1 MIQHRPIHPLIA
13 AAVLFNCA
21 LVGFAQG
28 EPPPWHDPSP
38 HIVRFVTVDAGVQLE
53 VLDWGGSGRNIVLL
67 TGSGNTAH
75 VFDDFAVKLNGK
87 YHVYGI
93 TRRGFGISSHPTS
106 GYTDQ
111 RLADDVLQVLDSLNI
126 QKPILVGHSL
136 AGSEMTTLG
145 SEHSDRLAGLVYL
158 DAGDDPGD
166 FSGKNPAYI
175 ALFKNLGPLMR
186 AAPPSDADKK
196 SFQGMLEWQMRTMR
210 FTFPEADWR
219 NQYDTNPDGS
229 VGRNRTPYS
238 IRKAI
243 DVGTKKRDYSNITV
257 PILYL
262 PASPPSARG
271 RSQYYLFKPQ
281 NAEQRAELQ
290 RIYDADRVYLNRY
303 ESNMRTAKGGVRIVE
318 LHAADHY
325 VYFTNERQ
333 VLGEIRRFAVK
344 VQ

>member
-1 MIQHRPIHPLIA
+1 MIYRRFVHSMIA
-13 AAVLFNCA
+13 AAVFSSLGLFS
-21 LVGFAQG
+21 FAQG
-28 EPPPWHDPSP
+28 EPPSWHDPSP
-38 HIVRFVTVDAGVQLE
+38 HIVKFVTVDSDVKLE
-53 VLDWGGSGRNIVLL
+53 TLDWGGPGRSIVLL

-75 VFDDFAVKLNGK
+75 VFDDFALKMNRK
-87 YHVYGI
+87 YDVYGI
-93 TRRGFGISSHPTS
+93 TRRGFGASSHPPS

-111 RLADDVLQVLDSLNI
+111 RLADDVLQVLDALNI

-145 SEHSDRLAGLVYL
+145 SQHSDRLAGLVYL

-166 FSGKNPAYI
+166 YSGKNPAYN

-196 SFQGMLEWQMRTMR
+196 SFRAMREWHLRTMR

-229 VGRNRTPYS
+229 VGRNRTPYA

-243 DVGTKKRDYSNITV
+243 DEGTRKRDYSNITV

-262 PASPPSARG
+262 PASPPAARG
-271 RSQYYLFKPQ
+271 WSQYYRFTPQ

-290 RIYDADRVYLNRY
+290 RIYDADRVYLDRY
-303 ESNMRTAKGGVRIVE
+303 ENYMRTAKGGVRIVE
-318 LHAADHY
+318 LRGAGHY
-325 VYFTNERQ
+325 VYFTNEHQ
-333 VLGEIRRFAVK
+333 VLREIRKFAAGL
-344 VQ
+344 Q

>member
-1 MIQHRPIHPLIA
+1 MA
-13 AAVLFNCA
+13 NAN
-21 LVGFAQG
+21 
-28 EPPPWHDPSP
+28 D
-38 HIVRFVTVDAGVQLE
+38 E
-53 VLDWGGSGRNIVLL
+53 VYVSGS
-67 TGSGNTAH
+67 
-75 VFDDFAVKLNGK
+75 
-87 YHVYGI
+87 
-93 TRRGFGISSHPTS
+93 
-106 GYTDQ
+106 
-111 RLADDVLQVLDSLNI
+111 RLAQPVRYQ
-126 QKPILVGHSL
+126 
-136 AGSEMTTLG
+136 
-145 SEHSDRLAGLVYL
+145 
-158 DAGDDPGD
+158 
-166 FSGKNPAYI
+166 SGWIGWP
-175 ALFKNLGPLMR
+175 
-186 AAPPSDADKK
+186 
-196 SFQGMLEWQMRTMR
+196 EW
-210 FTFPEADWR
+210 
-219 NQYDTNPDGS
+219 
-229 VGRNRTPYS
+229 TPYS